1 MRGKKYGENS
11 IFKRREKKKYK
22 RITLEKLLEGL
33 SYRKI
38 ASYMGVSVDVVRRYT
53 KRIDTRA
60 EELLKNK

>member
-1 MRGKKYGENS
+1 MGKIVFSKE
-11 IFKRREKKKYK
+11 EKEEYK

-53 KRIDTRA
+53 K
-60 EELLKNK
+60 ELIQERKNY